1 MCLPILMMGQ
11 DQKAL
16 EKKRKKLE
24 SEISQ
29 TQKAIQQTQQTRDNS
44 LKEIVNLEKQIQLL
58 KELIDNTS
66 KEVKG
71 FSSQIQQ
78 ISSELKVLETNLE
91 QLRQNYGIAIY
102 GTFKSYRMADQLMFI
117 ASSQSFS
124 DALRRLNYL
133 RKIGDYRKV
142 QVDEIVNTQIDIN
155 TKLSLIQEKKNKQ
168 ESLLA
173 QQKKQEVALTQNKS
187 QKATLV
193 GQLKVKESK
202 LNVELDKK
210 RKEAEK
216 LSGQIQAII
225 AKEIERQRKLEEERR
240 RKEAEAAAA
249 AAAAKE
255 KAKTPSTNTPAPVT
269 KTPVPVTKTPVYT
282 TTPEVAKL
290 SSSFA
295 ANKGKLPWPVERGTV
310 SRGYGPYK
318 HPVYGGDMDN
328 KGIDIKTDKS
338 ANVRAVFE
346 GKVISVVNNPIYK
359 NAVIVSHGD
368 FFTVYTKLES
378 VNVSKGQTIS
388 AKQIIGKVYTDE
400 DTKETEIHFELWQ
413 GNATQNP
420 AYWIAR

>member
-1 MCLPILMMGQ
+1 MGQ
-11 DQKAL
+11 DQNAL

-44 LKEIVNLEKQIQLL
+44 LKEIVNLEKQIQLR
-58 KELIDNTS
+58 KELIDNTT

-71 FSSQIQQ
+71 FSSQIQE
-78 ISSELKVLETNLE
+78 IYGELKVLESNLE
-91 QLRQNYGIAIY
+91 KLRENYGLAIY

-117 ASSQSFS
+117 ASSKSFS

-133 RKIGDYRKV
+133 RKIGDYRKT
-142 QVDEIVNTQIDIN
+142 QVDEIVNTQLSIN
-155 TKLSLIQEKKNKQ
+155 NKLALIQEKKNQQ
-168 ESLLA
+168 ESLLS
-173 QQKKQEVALTQNKS
+173 QQKNQEHALTKNKS
-187 QKATLV
+187 QKALLV
-193 GQLKVKESK
+193 DQLKVKESK

-216 LSGQIQAII
+216 LNAQIQAII
-225 AKEIERQRKLEEERR
+225 AKEIERQRKIEEERK
-240 RKEAEAAAA
+240 RKEAEAIAAA
-249 AAAAKE
+249 EKE
-255 KAKTPSTNTPAPVT
+255 KAKTPSSTPSKET
-269 KTPVPVTKTPVYT
+269 KTPTTTTKTPVYS

-310 SRGYGPYK
+310 SRGFGPYK
-318 HPVYGGDMDN
+318 HPIYGGDMDN
-328 KGIDIKTDKS
+328 KGIDIKTEKS

-359 NAVIVSHGD
+359 NAVIISHGD

-378 VNVSKGQTIS
+378 VNVSKGQTINS
-388 AKQIIGKVYTDE
+388 KQIIGKVYTDQ
-400 DTKETEIHFELWQ
+400 DTNETEIHFELWQ
-413 GNATQNP
+413 GNVTQNP

>member
-1 MCLPILMMGQ
+1 MPILLVGQ
-11 DQKAL
+11 DQNAL

-24 SEISQ
+24 NEINQ

-44 LKEIVNLEKQIQLL
+44 LKEIVNLEKQIQLR
-58 KELIDNTS
+58 KELIDNTT

-71 FSSQIQQ
+71 FSGQIQD
-78 ISSELKVLETNLE
+78 IYSELKVLETNLE
-91 QLRQNYGIAIY
+91 QLRQNYGLAIY

-117 ASSQSFS
+117 ASSNSFS

-133 RKIGDYRKV
+133 RKIGDYRKT
-142 QVDEIVNTQIDIN
+142 QVDEIVNTQTNIN
-155 TKLSLIQEKKNKQ
+155 AKLALIQDKKNKQ
-168 ESLLA
+168 ESLLS
-173 QQKKQEVALTQNKS
+173 QQKNQEHALTKNKS
-187 QKATLV
+187 QKALLV
-193 GQLKVKESK
+193 DQLKVKESK

-216 LSGQIQAII
+216 LNAQIQAII
-225 AKEIERQRKLEEERR
+225 AKEIERQRKLEEERK
-240 RKEAEAAAA
+240 RKEAEAI

-255 KAKTPSTNTPAPVT
+255 KAKTPSSTSTKET
-269 KTPVPVTKTPVYT
+269 KTTTTAAKTPVYSS
-282 TTPEVAKL
+282 TPEVARL

-310 SRGYGPYK
+310 SRGFGPYK
-318 HPVYGGDMDN
+318 HPIYGGDMDN
-328 KGIDIKTDKS
+328 KGIDIKTEKS

-388 AKQIIGKVYTDE
+388 AKQVIGKVYTDE
-400 DTKETEIHFELWQ
+400 DTNETEMHFELWQ
-413 GNATQNP
+413 GNVTQNP

>member
-1 MCLPILMMGQ
+1 MGQ

-44 LKEIVNLEKQIQLL
+44 LKEIVNLEKQIQLR
-58 KELIDNTS
+58 KELIENTT

-71 FSSQIQQ
+71 FSTQINQ
-78 ISSELKVLETNLE
+78 ISGELKVLEKNLE
-91 QLRQNYGIAIY
+91 LLRQNYGIAIY
-102 GTFKSYRMADQLMFI
+102 GTYKSYRMADQLMFI
-117 ASSQSFS
+117 ASSKSFS
-124 DALRRLNYL
+124 DALRKLNYL
-133 RKIGDYRKV
+133 RKVGDYRKS
-142 QVDEIVNTQIDIN
+142 QVDEIVATQLDIN
-155 TKLSLIQEKKNKQ
+155 NKLALIQEKKNKQ
-168 ESLLA
+168 ESLLS
-173 QQKKQEVALTQNKS
+173 QQKKQETELTKNRS

-193 GQLKVKESK
+193 DQLKVKESK
-202 LNVELDKK
+202 LNVELNTK
-210 RKEAEK
+210 RREAEK
-216 LSGQIQAII
+216 LNAQIQAII
-225 AKEIERQRKLEEERR
+225 AKEIERQRKLEEERK

-255 KAKTPSTNTPAPVT
+255 REKAKTPSTTTPKET
-269 KTPVPVTKTPVYT
+269 KTPTTTTKTPVYT

-328 KGIDIKTDKS
+328 KGIDIKTERNAS
-338 ANVRAVFE
+338 VRSVFE

-359 NAVIVSHGD
+359 NAVIISHGD

-378 VNVSKGQTIS
+378 VNVSKGQTIN
-388 AKQIIGKVYTDE
+388 AKQIIGKVYTDQ
-400 DTKETEIHFELWQ
+400 DTNETEIHFELWQ